1 MEQAYNR
8 DNSGEV
14 FMKKNKFDLTGLVGD
29 PEGMLMSMKSGK
41 SNPDVL
47 RRWQVKDVKTRWAV
61 YDDGLKIWF
70 DGELVAK
77 IDPSEFK
84 HMVSDLAL
92 WLRHNNAE
100 DQGDGKI

>member
-14 FMKKNKFDLTGLVGD
+14 
-29 PEGMLMSMKSGK
+29 SM
-41 SNPDVL
+41 
-47 RRWQVKDVKTRWAV
+47 KDVKTRWAV

-70 DGELVAK
+70 NNVLVAV
-77 IDPSEFK
+77 IEPSEFK

-92 WLRHNNAE
+92 WLRHNDAK
-100 DQGDGKI
+100 DQGDGKV

>member
-1 MEQAYNR
+1 
-8 DNSGEV
+8 
-14 FMKKNKFDLTGLVGD
+14 MKKNKFHPTGLVGN
-29 PEGMLMSMKSGK
+29 PEGMLMSMKSGE